1 MSPRLEFWLTWI
13 AAGAAGAVLSGIF
26 DMLVI
31 VPLGHGLEGVADR
44 PSMIGVASSV
54 AFAGALLNANLTA
67 VCQAFA
73 FSGRFD
79 EGGSWVAF
87 TAAGSATGWVLLVS
101 LAGLVSAPHGWFTSA
116 ELPLVEGI
124 GLAGIGLTAALAQAV
139 VLRRNGLPISAWLIA
154 STLGALALGAVAAL
168 PVLTGGGL
176 TVLLLAR
183 VAGGAVAGAIGGVV
197 ISRLL
202 VPPAP
207 R

>member
-1 MSPRLEFWLTWI
+1 L
-13 AAGAAGAVLSGIF
+13 
-26 DMLVI
+26 
-31 VPLGHGLEGVADR
+31 PLGHGLAGVADR
-44 PSMIGVASSV
+44 PSMIGVVGSV

-67 VCQAFA
+67 VCQAFV
-73 FSGRFD
+73 FGGRFD

-87 TAAGSATGWVLLVS
+87 TAAGSATGWLILVS
-101 LAGLVSAPHGWFTSA
+101 VAGLVSEPRGWFTSA

-124 GLAGIGLTAALAQAV
+124 GLGVIGLTAALSQAV
-139 VLRRNGLPISAWLIA
+139 VLRRNGLPTTKWLIA
-154 STLGALALGAVAAL
+154 SGIGASALGAVAAL
-168 PVLTGGGL
+168 PALMGGGL

-202 VPPAP
+202 VPPMP